1 MPAPIKKLAKK
12 YIKDPVHIILNDN
25 KKTPEN
31 LKHFYVYTRPEEK
44 TDCVSTILKE
54 HNITQAL
61 IFCNTR
67 KTVETLFKKLYKA
80 GFDIKMLH
88 GGVEQKNRDHVA
100 GSFKC
105 GELKYIVAT
114 DIMARGLDYDNIT
127 HIIHFDLPND
137 KETYIHRSGRAA
149 RLGRDGEAV
158 SILTKRDKRYF
169 DQYMKSTSLSAS
181 ELVVNFKISSD
192 SLSKT
197 GKSKNNLKSNSKS
210 NSKSKPINKSLSKT
224 KNDIKSKSNSN
235 TQTRKKSGPSQRKIE
250 KSPQPVS
257 ADSGSTKEFFSSKK
271 IIKRKK

>member
-1 MPAPIKKLAKK
+1 
-12 YIKDPVHIILNDN
+12 
-25 KKTPEN
+25 
-31 LKHFYVYTRPEEK
+31 
-44 TDCVSTILKE
+44 
-54 HNITQAL
+54 
-61 IFCNTR
+61 
-67 KTVETLFKKLYKA
+67 
-80 GFDIKMLH
+80 
-88 GGVEQKNRDHVA
+88 
-100 GSFKC
+100 
-105 GELKYIVAT
+105 
-114 DIMARGLDYDNIT
+114 MARGLDYDNIT